1 MKSGFIPISQQEY
14 VELHLRSN
22 PDTDRNNLEKR
33 LRHAIESHERGIRCR
48 CGEEIWIIGSA
59 EVGLSCFT
67 CITGEATPDD
77 DYEIAA
83 AASRPTMPSSG
94 RRAKRGG
101 ASR

>member
-1 MKSGFIPISQQEY
+1 MKPGFTPISQQEY

-22 PDTDRNNLEKR
+22 PGTDRNDLEKR
-33 LRHAIESHERGIRCR
+33 LRYAMDAQEREIRCK

-77 DYEIAA
+77 DYEVVAS
-83 AASRPTMPSSG
+83 ASRPTLRSTG
-94 RRAKRGG
+94 RRGKRGG